1 MANEPTGPVL
11 RQLRKAAALIAV
23 AGVAFSTACG
33 DSPAGAAGS
42 GHRISAAPRSLS
54 GNFSLFRS
62 PPERMPSEPAAK
74 ILAKLA
80 AIPPLAAQGFNPS
93 LAQRAGLP
101 GTKRVLWVI
110 PGRAYIVITEGGASM
125 DVCSVKRA
133 MKHGCGLTLF
143 VRGTSKPRL
152 MWSQGIVPDGVTS
165 VRVSKTAFAPV
176 RANAFARMVNTKKVL
191 ANPVLIRKRWAQATS
206 AATG

>member
-1 MANEPTGPVL
+1 MADEPSGPLL
-11 RQLRKAAALIAV
+11 RQLRKAAALIAL
-23 AGVAFSTACG
+23 AGAAFSTACG

-42 GHRISAAPRSLS
+42 GHRVSAAPRSLS
-54 GNFSLFRS
+54 ENFSIFRTA
-62 PPERMPSEPAAK
+62 PERLPSESAAR
-74 ILAKLA
+74 ILPKLA

-110 PGRAYIVITEGGASM
+110 PGRAYIVVTEGGASM
-125 DVCSVKRA
+125 DVCTVKRA

-152 MWSQGIVPDGVTS
+152 MWSQGIVPDGVTA
-165 VRVSKTAFAPV
+165 VRVSETARAPV

-191 ANPVLIRKRWAQATS
+191 ANPVLIHERWAQATS